1 MVDCVELP
9 KDFLCTAVK
18 IIMLDTAMVGLRRSP
33 QLVIQIFIVMD
44 PQSDHSSLIDVS
56 LRGEG
61 TPDRVLL
68 GVKGFIEG
76 SFGLVEVALL

>member
-1 MVDCVELP
+1 
-9 KDFLCTAVK
+9 
-18 IIMLDTAMVGLRRSP
+18 
-33 QLVIQIFIVMD
+33 MD

-56 LRGEG
+56 LRGGG
-61 TPDRVLL
+61 TPDGVLL